1 MKKIGVSFT
10 LTNYENYINW
20 FSASDLGEAISIVEL
35 SFEKNNYADIYDCD
49 GFVLTGGVDVHPSLF
64 DGEKIYA
71 NSPTDFQLDRD
82 LFEAYIYHYAKANKI
97 PVLGI
102 CRGLQLINTLE
113 GGKLIQDL
121 GDEKNKGHRKDEGID
136 KAHEVVLLEDTLLQ
150 QIIGEK
156 KITVNSAHHQ
166 AIDSLKLGHNLLV
179 NACSSPD
186 NIIEG
191 IEFKNKSGLGFMLA
205 VQWHPER
212 IPSVQQNEIS
222 INIKKSFIQAVMQTE
237 IEKLEIINPAT
248 EAIISS
254 VPIDNEKTL
263 EEKLVKLQ
271 SGQKQW
277 AQKPLAERIAVLQQF
292 SILLKEEIE
301 ILAHKLTEEV
311 GKPLQQ
317 SRNEINGAIARISWL
332 TDNASKYLQNE
343 VMTITD
349 DLEEI
354 IAYEPLGIICN
365 ISAWNYP
372 YLVGTNV
379 FVPALLAG
387 NAVFYKPSEFSTLTG
402 LHIERLLKKAGVP
415 ADTFQVAIGT
425 GAVGAQLLKMPL
437 QGYFFTGSYKTGQY
451 IYSQVAPKMVVCQC
465 ELGGKDPIYI
475 TDDIENIASVAAG
488 TADGAFYNN
497 GQSCCSVERIYV
509 HENVYDRFV
518 KEFVQEVKSWKIG
531 DPTEAGIYIGPLSR
545 KSQIAFL
552 EAQVKDAVRKG
563 ATILTGGNKIE
574 GDGYYF
580 SPTVLVNVTH
590 EMSVM
595 KEESFGP
602 IIGIMKV
609 TNDEEAI
616 TLMQDTAYGL
626 TAGVYSTTRS
636 RAIKILEQ
644 MNAGSA
650 YWNCCDRVSASLPWS
665 GRGNSG
671 FGATLSHAGI
681 RAFTKPKG
689 YHLRKK

>member
-10 LTNYENYINW
+10 FTNYENYINW
-20 FSASDLGEAISIVEL
+20 FTASDLGAAIFIVEL

-49 GFVLTGGVDVHPSLF
+49 GFVLTGGVDIHPALF
-64 DGEKIYA
+64 DGEKEYA
-71 NSPTDFQLDRD
+71 NSPAAFQLERD
-82 LFEAYIYHYAKANKI
+82 LFEAHIYHFAKANKL

-102 CRGLQLINTLE
+102 CRGLQLINILE

-121 GDEKNKGHRKDEGID
+121 GDEKNTAHKKEEGID
-136 KAHEVVLLEDTLLQ
+136 KAHEVAIVNETLLQ

-156 KITVNSAHHQ
+156 TVSVNSAHHQ
-166 AIDSLKLGHNLLV
+166 AIDSLKLGHNLLA
-179 NACSSPD
+179 NAYSSPD

-191 IEFKNKSGLGFMLA
+191 IEYKNKSGMGFMLA

-212 IPSVQQNEIS
+212 ISYVQQNDIS

-237 IEKLEIINPAT
+237 IEKLAIINPAT
-248 EAIISS
+248 EAIITS

-263 EEKLVKLQ
+263 AEKLEKLQ

-277 AQKPLAERIAVLQQF
+277 ASKSLAERIKVLQYF
-292 SILLKEEIE
+292 SVLLKEEIE
-301 ILAHKLTEEV
+301 ILAQTLTDEV

-332 TDNASKYLQNE
+332 TDNASKYLEKE
-343 VMTITD
+343 VMTSSD

-354 IAYEPLGIICN
+354 IAYEPLGIVCN

-387 NAVFYKPSEFSTLTG
+387 NAVFYKPSEFTTLTG
-402 LHIERLLKKAGVP
+402 LHIERLLKKAGVLS
-415 ADTFQVAIGT
+415 DTFQVAIGT
-425 GAVGAQLLKMPL
+425 GAVGAQLLKLPL

-475 TDDIENIASVAAG
+475 TEDLENITSVAVG

-509 HENVYDRFV
+509 HEKVYDQFVDEFV
-518 KEFVQEVKSWKIG
+518 KEVKSWKIG
-531 DPTEAGIYIGPLSR
+531 NPKEDGIYIGPLSR
-545 KSQIAFL
+545 KSQLAFL
-552 EAQVKDAVRKG
+552 EAQVQDAVNKG
-563 ATILTGGNKIE
+563 ATILTGGNKIAGE
-574 GDGYYF
+574 GYYF

-609 TNDEEAI
+609 QNDDKAI
-616 TLMQDTAYGL
+616 ALMQDTPYGL
-626 TAGVYSTTRS
+626 TAGVYSTNRS
-636 RAIKILEQ
+636 RAIEILEQ
-644 MNAGSA
+644 MNTGTA
-650 YWNCCDRVSASLPWS
+650 YWNCCDRVTATLPWS

-671 FGATLSHAGI
+671 FGATLSHAGL

>member
-1 MKKIGVSFT
+1 MKKIGASFT

-20 FSASDLGEAISIVEL
+20 FTASDLGEAISIVEL

-64 DGEKIYA
+64 DGEKEYA
-71 NSPTDFQLDRD
+71 NSPAAFQLERD

-102 CRGLQLINTLE
+102 CRGLQIINVLE

-121 GDEKNKGHRKDEGID
+121 GDEKNKAHRKDEGLD
-136 KAHEVVLLEDTLLQ
+136 KAHEVVLADNTLLQ

-156 KITVNSAHHQ
+156 KISVNSAHHQ
-166 AIDSLKLGHNLLV
+166 AIDSSQLGHNLLA

-212 IPSVQQNEIS
+212 IPSVQQNQIS

-248 EAIISS
+248 EAIITS
-254 VPIDNEKTL
+254 VPIDNENTL
-263 EEKLVKLQ
+263 AEKLLKLH

-277 AQKPLAERIAVLQQF
+277 AQKPLAERITVLQQF
-292 SILLKEEIE
+292 AILLKEEIE
-301 ILAHKLTEEV
+301 ILAHTLTQEV

-317 SRNEINGAIARISWL
+317 SRNEINGAIARIGWL

-343 VMTITD
+343 VMTSTD

-354 IAYEPLGIICN
+354 IAYEPLGIVCN

-415 ADTFQVAIGT
+415 TDTFQVAIGT

-475 TDDIENIASVAAG
+475 TDDIESIASVAAG

-509 HENVYDRFV
+509 NENVYDIFV

-552 EAQVKDAVRKG
+552 EEQVHDAVSKG

-580 SPTVLVNVTH
+580 NPTVLVNVSH

-595 KEESFGP
+595 KEETFGP

-609 TNDEEAI
+609 SNDEEAI

-626 TAGVYSTTRS
+626 TAGVYSTTRA
-636 RAIKILEQ
+636 RAINILDQ

-650 YWNCCDRVSASLPWS
+650 YWNCCDRVTASLPWS
-665 GRGNSG
+665 GRGHSG

>member
-20 FSASDLGEAISIVEL
+20 FTASDLGEAISIVEL

-49 GFVLTGGVDVHPSLF
+49 GFVLTGGLDVHPSLF

-71 NSPTDFQLDRD
+71 NGPDSFQLERD
-82 LFEAYIYHYAKANKI
+82 LFEAYIYRYAKANKI

-102 CRGLQLINTLE
+102 CRGLQLINVLE

-121 GDEKNKGHRKDEGID
+121 GTEKNKAHRKDEGID
-136 KAHEVVLLEDTLLQ
+136 KAHEVVLADDTLLLQ
-150 QIIGEK
+150 VIGEK
-156 KITVNSAHHQ
+156 KIAVNSAHHQ
-166 AIDSLKLGHNLLV
+166 AIDSLQLGHNLLA

-212 IPSVQQNEIS
+212 MPSVQQNQIS
-222 INIKKSFIQAVMQTE
+222 IHIKKSFIQAVMQTE

-248 EAIISS
+248 EAIITS

-263 EEKLVKLQ
+263 TEKLLKLQ

-301 ILAHKLTEEV
+301 ILAHTLTEEV

-343 VMTITD
+343 VMTSTD

-354 IAYEPLGIICN
+354 IAYEPLGIVCN

-387 NAVFYKPSEFSTLTG
+387 NAVFYKPSEFATLTG
-402 LHIERLLKKAGVP
+402 LHIERLLKNAGVP

-425 GAVGAQLLKMPL
+425 GAVGAQLLQMPL

-451 IYSQVAPKMVVCQC
+451 IYAQVAPKMVVCQC

-509 HENVYDRFV
+509 HENVYERFV

-552 EAQVKDAVRKG
+552 EEQVQDAVSKG
-563 ATILTGGNKIE
+563 GTILTGGYKIE
-574 GDGYYF
+574 GEGYYF

-609 TNDEEAI
+609 SNDEEAI

-636 RAIKILEQ
+636 RAMEILER

-681 RAFTKPKG
+681 RTFTKPKG

>member
-1 MKKIGVSFT
+1 
-10 LTNYENYINW
+10 
-20 FSASDLGEAISIVEL
+20 
-35 SFEKNNYADIYDCD
+35 
-49 GFVLTGGVDVHPSLF
+49 
-64 DGEKIYA
+64 
-71 NSPTDFQLDRD
+71 

-102 CRGLQLINTLE
+102 CRGLQLINVLE

-121 GDEKNKGHRKDEGID
+121 GDEKNKAHRKDEGID
-136 KAHEVVLLEDTLLQ
+136 KAHEVALVHGTLLQ
-150 QIIGEK
+150 QIIGEQT
-156 KITVNSAHHQ
+156 ISVNSAHHQ
-166 AIDSLKLGHNLLV
+166 AIDSLHLGHNLLA
-179 NACSSPD
+179 NAFSSPD
-186 NIIEG
+186 HIIEG
-191 IEFKNKSGLGFMLA
+191 IEYKNKNGLGFMLA

-212 IPSVQQNEIS
+212 IPSVQQNQIS
-222 INIKKSFIQAVMQTE
+222 IHIKRSFIQAVMQTE
-237 IEKLEIINPAT
+237 IEKLKIINPAS

-254 VPIDNEKTL
+254 VPIDTEKTL
-263 EEKLVKLQ
+263 ADKLGKLQ

-277 AQKPLAERIAVLQQF
+277 AKKPLAERIAVLQLF
-292 SILLKEEIE
+292 AILLKEEIE
-301 ILAHKLTEEV
+301 ILAQTLTDEV

-317 SRNEINGAIARISWL
+317 SRNEINGAIARINWL
-332 TDNASKYLQNE
+332 TDNAGKYLQNE
-343 VMTITD
+343 VITSTD

-354 IAYEPLGIICN
+354 IAYEPLGIVCN

-387 NAVFYKPSEFSTLTG
+387 NAVFYKPSEFATLTG
-402 LHIERLLKKAGVP
+402 LHIERLLKKAGVL
-415 ADTFQVAIGT
+415 ADAFQVAIGT
-425 GAVGAQLLKMPL
+425 GAVGAQLLKLPL

-475 TDDIENIASVAAG
+475 TDDIENIAAVAAG

-509 HENVYDRFV
+509 HENVYDNFV
-518 KEFVQEVKSWKIG
+518 KEFVQEVNSWKIG
-531 DPTEAGIYIGPLSR
+531 DPNEAGIYIGPLSR
-545 KSQIAFL
+545 KSQLAFL
-552 EAQVKDAVRKG
+552 EEQVQDAVSKG

-574 GDGYYF
+574 GSGYYF
-580 SPTVLVNVTH
+580 SPTVLVNVTQD
-590 EMSVM
+590 MNVM

-609 TNDEEAI
+609 SNDEEAI
-616 TLMQDTAYGL
+616 TLMQDTPYGL
-626 TAGVYSTTRS
+626 TAGVYSTTRT
-636 RAIKILEQ
+636 RAINILDQ
-644 MNAGSA
+644 MNTGSA
-650 YWNCCDRVSASLPWS
+650 YWNCCDRVTASLPWS

>member
-20 FSASDLGEAISIVEL
+20 FTASDLGEAVSIVEL

-64 DGEKIYA
+64 DGEKEYA
-71 NSPTDFQLDRD
+71 NSTAAFQLERD
-82 LFEAYIYHYAKANKI
+82 LFEAYIYHYAIANKI

-102 CRGLQLINTLE
+102 CRGLQLINVLE

-121 GDEKNKGHRKDEGID
+121 GVEKNKAHRKDEGID
-136 KAHEVVLLEDTLLQ
+136 KAHEVVLAEDSLLQ

-156 KITVNSAHHQ
+156 KIAVNSAHHQ
-166 AIDSLKLGHNLLV
+166 AIDSSQLGHNLLA
-179 NACSSPD
+179 NACSNPD

-248 EAIISS
+248 EAIITS

-263 EEKLVKLQ
+263 TEKLLKLQ
-271 SGQKQW
+271 SGQKKW

-301 ILAHKLTEEV
+301 ILAHTLTEEV

-343 VMTITD
+343 VMTSTD
-349 DLEEI
+349 YLEEI
-354 IAYEPLGIICN
+354 IAYEPLGIVCN

-387 NAVFYKPSEFSTLTG
+387 NAVFYKPSEFATLTG
-402 LHIERLLKKAGVP
+402 LHIERLLKNAGVP

-425 GAVGAQLLKMPL
+425 GAVGAQLLQMPL

-451 IYSQVAPKMVVCQC
+451 IYAQVAPKMVVCQC

-488 TADGAFYNN
+488 TAEGAFYNN

-509 HENVYDRFV
+509 HENVYERFV

-552 EAQVKDAVRKG
+552 EEQVQDAVSKG
-563 ATILTGGNKIE
+563 GTILTGGYKIE
-574 GDGYYF
+574 GEGYYF

-609 TNDEEAI
+609 SNDEEAI

-636 RAIKILEQ
+636 RAMEILER

-681 RAFTKPKG
+681 RTFTKPKG